1 MLKGPRSSFVDQAI
15 KGEFVAEALN
25 GYLGTE
31 RKNSFVFFYSA
42 RQLDVIHIHLCGF
55 TPPPPTVLPAMCG
68 LMACYLCGLIACYL
82 CDLPLG
88 AY

>member
-1 MLKGPRSSFVDQAI
+1 MDQAI

-55 TPPPPTVLPAMCG
+55 TPPPPHGTSRHVWFDG
-68 LMACYLCGLIACYL
+68 LLSLWFDCLLSL
-82 CDLPLG
+82 
-88 AY
+88 